1 MFRYKNGHKKDIT
14 VRYLPASSLWKKRLA
29 QMFPNNRKKTV
40 AAIPVTRQKYDVRR
54 ISFLICFLFPDECA
68 FETAGRSIV
77 DIAIVIVAGNI
88 INGIAIPEY
97 IPYTLMNFFPDDF
110 LLIIDESHVTIPQVR
125 GMYAGDRSRKKSLID
140 NGFRLPSAYDN
151 RPLNF
156 EEFEENIKMK

>member
-29 QMFPNNRKKTV
+29 QMFPNSRKKTV

-97 IPYTLMNFFPDDF
+97 IPYTLKASF
-110 LLIIDESHVTIPQVR
+110 IV
-125 GMYAGDRSRKKSLID
+125 
-140 NGFRLPSAYDN
+140 
-151 RPLNF
+151 
-156 EEFEENIKMK
+156 